1 MRLFRLFQLL
11 RQPLM
16 FLPRALSAIADA
28 SNALER
34 LEVVFQAET
43 LDQANEIDPDL
54 DVGIRVQN
62 ASFEWL
68 TAPPEEEEKKS
79 KSGKRV
85 GKKDKGEVKEVE
97 ETEEKVEHFKVEKL
111 NMEVKRGAI
120 TALVGKVGSGKSSIL
135 NAIIGEMKKTS
146 PDGKVFVPSL
156 PSA

>member
-1 MRLFRLFQLL
+1 
-11 RQPLM
+11 M

-68 TAPPEEEEKKS
+68 TAPPEEQEKKG
-79 KSGKRV
+79 KSGKKG
-85 GKKDKGEVKEVE
+85 GKKDKGEGEVKDVE
-97 ETEEKVEHFKVEKL
+97 ETEKEIEHFKVEKL
-111 NMEVKRGAI
+111 NIEVKRGAI

-146 PDGKVFVPSL
+146 LDGKVFVPSL
-156 PSA
+156 PFGLSRPWFQSLT